1 MVKLAPIG
9 HGSNVVF
16 FLETADLQGWF
27 LIGGLTPGSGS
38 GFQIR
43 GGLVRAC
50 VDLRRCLG
58 FLGDQSFPDPSASSS
73 KELICA
79 CCRLGRGQLRAR
91 CPGLRQRKHP
101 PMRRRHSRSSLVNLL
116 MASSSIGAGPCG
128 SYRGFGRAE
137 GKFRGRIWNW
147 IASLVSASCW
157 ALSRVS
163 GCCMATWE
171 ATEGLS
177 PLI

>member
-27 LIGGLTPGSGS
+27 PIGGFTPGSGS

-50 VDLRRCLG
+50 FDLRRCLG

-79 CCRLGRGQLRAR
+79 CCQLGRGQLQAR
-91 CPGLRQRKHP
+91 CPGLQQRKQP
-101 PMRRRHSRSSLVNLL
+101 PMRWRRSCSSLVNLL

-137 GKFRGRIWNW
+137 GKFQGRI
-147 IASLVSASCW
+147 
-157 ALSRVS
+157 
-163 GCCMATWE
+163 
-171 ATEGLS
+171 
-177 PLI
+177 